1 MRDNFHKYGVLI
13 PATGL
18 ITVYEVEINKEL
30 RSLQEAVGGH
40 IEPIPC
46 SNGDLLLCNEHAKFK
61 NLPINNRAT
70 QYAFIDMASISRNRE
85 GVVKVS
91 FPDCIAGVAL
101 LLPPPEEPDFSFFT
115 KEEAQRIC
123 DDFN

>member
-61 NLPINNRAT
+61 NLPINTGLLNMRSLT
-70 QYAFIDMASISRNRE
+70 WLPYPE
-85 GVVKVS
+85 TGKV
-91 FPDCIAGVAL
+91 L
-101 LLPPPEEPDFSFFT
+101 
-115 KEEAQRIC
+115 
-123 DDFN
+123 